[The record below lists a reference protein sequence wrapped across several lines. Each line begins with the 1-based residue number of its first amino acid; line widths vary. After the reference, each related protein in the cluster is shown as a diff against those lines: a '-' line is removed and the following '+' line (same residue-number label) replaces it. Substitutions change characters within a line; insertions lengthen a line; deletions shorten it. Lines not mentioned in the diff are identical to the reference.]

1 MAKYNKEL
9 INKAANALSK
19 RSKLMYCLYVLR
31 IIKLRNIIAED
42 NMYYYGATA
51 NFKMNWFNPIT
62 YIYAIARLIYA
73 ITRDIFHSVLL
84 HVKAIKY
91 GILVY
96 FE

>member
-19 RSKLMYCLYVLR
+19 RSKLTHYLYTLR

-42 NMYYYGATA
+42 DLYYYGATA
-51 NFKMNWFNPIT
+51 NFKLNWFNPIT
-62 YIYAIARLIYA
+62 YIYAIARLTYA